1 MGNCPKDLQ
10 SNEGCSKVLALY
22 LFFIIGETFNV
33 VIHEGLTINKI
44 QGVQL
49 FISMKD
55 QVIT

>member
-1 MGNCPKDLQ
+1 L
-10 SNEGCSKVLALY
+10 NEGCNDVLAFY

-33 VIHEGLTINKI
+33 VIHEDLTINKI